1 MAKTLTLQRL
11 AQHLQGELR
20 GAGAYEISG
29 PGTIQAGRP
38 GEIGFLDQSHYRHF
52 LADSRLGAIIV
63 REPLD
68 LALNQ
73 IIVGDVKR
81 AWRQTLELFKP
92 ELEPATISPQ
102 ALLADNISLGKE
114 VAIGAGAVLEAG
126 VKLGDRVRV
135 AAGAILEAD
144 VTVGPGTQIGAG
156 AKLLRKTVVGA
167 NCLIGPGAVI
177 GSRGFG
183 LNFEAGRWREI
194 PQLGGVT
201 IGDEVEIGAC
211 TTIDCGAVRDTVLE
225 EGVKLDNHIQI
236 GHNVHIGAHTIMAG
250 CSVVA
255 GSVRFGRYCVVGGA
269 CVFAGHIEI
278 CDGAQFTGHSSISKS
293 ITTKGLYSS
302 GFPAVLDREWKR
314 FVVKLRILTRD

>member
-1 MAKTLTLQRL
+1 MGKTLTLQRL

-20 GAGAYEISG
+20 GAGDYEIHG
-29 PGTIQAGRP
+29 PGTIQQGRP
-38 GEIGFLDQSHYRHF
+38 GEIGFLDQDHYRHF
-52 LADSRLGAIIV
+52 LAASQLGAIIV

-68 LALNQ
+68 SPIRQ
-73 IIVGDVKR
+73 IIVSDVKR

-92 ELEPATISPQ
+92 APPPPVISPR
-102 ALLADNISLGKE
+102 ALLAENISLGKQ
-114 VAIGAGAVLEAG
+114 VAIGAGAVIEEG
-126 VKLGDRVRV
+126 VRLGDRVRV
-135 AAGAILEAD
+135 AAGAIIEAG
-144 VTVGPGTQIGAG
+144 VSVGPDSHIGAG
-156 AKLLRKTVVGA
+156 AKLLRKSTVGA
-167 NCLIGPGAVI
+167 RCLIGPGAVI

-183 LNFEAGRWREI
+183 LNFEGGRWLEI

-201 IGDEVEIGAC
+201 IGDDVEIGAC

-255 GSVRFGRYCVVGGA
+255 GSVRFGKYCVVGGA

-293 ITTKGLYSS
+293 ITAKGLYSS
-302 GFPAVLDREWKR
+302 GFPAILDREWKR
-314 FVVKLRILTRD
+314 FVAKLRILTRD